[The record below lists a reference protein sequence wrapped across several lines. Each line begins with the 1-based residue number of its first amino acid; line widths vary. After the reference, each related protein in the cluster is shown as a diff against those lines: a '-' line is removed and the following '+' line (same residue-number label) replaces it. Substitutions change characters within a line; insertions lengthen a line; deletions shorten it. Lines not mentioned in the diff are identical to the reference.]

1 MSHTLWPPM
10 DYSTP
15 SLLKLISIELM
26 MPSNHFILCWPLI
39 FLPSIFP
46 SIRVFSNEFQL
57 FASTDQTIGASA
69 SILAMNIQRWS
80 LLGLTGLISLLSKGL
95 SRVFSN
101 TTVQKYQ
108 FIGAQLS
115 LWFSSHIHTWPLVKP
130 HLWLYGPLSAK
141 WCLCFWIHCLGLSSL
156 QGASVF

>member
-1 MSHTLWPPM
+1 M
-10 DYSTP
+10 DYSMP
-15 SLLKLISIELM
+15 SLLRLISIELM
-26 MPSNHFILCWPLI
+26 MPSNHFNLCCPLI

-101 TTVQKYQ
+101 NTVQKYQ

-115 LWFSSHIHTWPLVKP
+115 LWFNSHIHTWPLVKP
-130 HLWLYGPLSAK
+130 YLWLYGPLSAK
-141 WCLCFWIHCLGLSSL
+141 WCLCFLIHCLGLSSL